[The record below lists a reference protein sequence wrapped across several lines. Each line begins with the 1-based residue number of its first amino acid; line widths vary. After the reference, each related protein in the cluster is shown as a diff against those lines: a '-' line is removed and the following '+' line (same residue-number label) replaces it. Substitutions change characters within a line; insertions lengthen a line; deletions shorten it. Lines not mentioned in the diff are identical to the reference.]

1 MHLVKNYLNA
11 FAQRLL
17 ESFKLY
23 TSRKLQRQ
31 NTISEKM
38 DHLRLPSVLS
48 SMNQCCPD
56 KSKVC
61 VCALLCKILTG
72 APREMN
78 LVDWFEV
85 MVDWQMCFCS
95 MVYID
100 FGTSSE
106 FVPKYIMSEFC
117 YFHYIINF
125 MLPLI

>member
-100 FGTSSE
+100 FG
-106 FVPKYIMSEFC
+106 IW
-117 YFHYIINF
+117 
-125 MLPLI
+125 